1 MGGDV
6 FVPSALIASAG
17 NNANEYLAKHVAE
30 LGYLRPTIV
39 ASGGEARRRMGDI
52 DFEVVIINTPL
63 PDEFGHEL
71 STYAVEKSNAGVILL
86 AKAGTAD
93 QISDKLQQHGV
104 LVLAKPFTGDD
115 PFVVIYGD
123 DVIWGEDP
131 VCAQLIRAYEEFG
144 RPAAGVSAVPWADV
158 SRYCSLKTTP
168 IHDNYFFVDDM
179 IEKPK
184 KGQEF
189 SNYSILGR
197 VLLTP
202 EIYDLLAHTKPGAG
216 GEIQLTDAMA
226 EYARN
231 YGGMTAVEFTGK
243 HYDMGNKLKV
253 VEAQVELALQ
263 HPEIGEAFRAYL
275 KEFCKTL

>member
-104 LVLAKPFTGDD
+104 LVLAKPFTGVQ
-115 PFVVIYGD
+115 FRQAV
-123 DVIWGEDP
+123 
-131 VCAQLIRAYEEFG
+131 QLIRAEQFPADLHAVCPRASNNGEH
-144 RPAAGVSAVPWADV
+144 RPLTARLSHLFRTVRGGDHHNFPAHL
-158 SRYCSLKTTP
+158 RTP
-168 IHDNYFFVDDM
+168 SQHINTITLDGTGSK
-179 IEKPK
+179 EKLRML
-184 KGQEF
+184 
-189 SNYSILGR
+189 NL
-197 VLLTP
+197 
-202 EIYDLLAHTKPGAG
+202 
-216 GEIQLTDAMA
+216 
-226 EYARN
+226 
-231 YGGMTAVEFTGK
+231 
-243 HYDMGNKLKV
+243 
-253 VEAQVELALQ
+253 
-263 HPEIGEAFRAYL
+263 
-275 KEFCKTL
+275 

>member
-63 PDEFGHEL
+63 PDKVGHEL

-104 LVLAKPFTGDD
+104 LVLAKPFTGVQFAR
-115 PFVVIYGD
+115 PFR
-123 DVIWGEDP
+123 WP
-131 VCAQLIRAYEEFG
+131 L
-144 RPAAGVSAVPWADV
+144 PAAAAWIICG
-158 SRYCSLKTTP
+158 RKTTNCGIRLP
-168 IHDNYFFVDDM
+168 RSGWWTVPSAI
-179 IEKPK
+179 
-184 KGQEF
+184 
-189 SNYSILGR
+189 
-197 VLLTP
+197 
-202 EIYDLLAHTKPGAG
+202 
-216 GEIQLTDAMA
+216 
-226 EYARN
+226 
-231 YGGMTAVEFTGK
+231 
-243 HYDMGNKLKV
+243 
-253 VEAQVELALQ
+253 
-263 HPEIGEAFRAYL
+263 
-275 KEFCKTL
+275 

>member
-104 LVLAKPFTGDD
+104 LVLAKPFTGVQFRQAVQMAAACCRRLDYLRQEND
-115 PFVVIYGD
+115 KLRDKI
-123 DVIWGEDP
+123 
-131 VCAQLIRAYEEFG
+131 AQIRLVDRAKCYLIEHKGMSEAEAHR
-144 RPAAGVSAVPWADV
+144 
-158 SRYCSLKTTP
+158 
-168 IHDNYFFVDDM
+168 M
-179 IEKPK
+179 IEKPAMDPRRDRA
-184 KGQEF
+184 EVAAE
-189 SNYSILGR
+189 IL
-197 VLLTP
+197 
-202 EIYDLLAHTKPGAG
+202 E
-216 GEIQLTDAMA
+216 E
-226 EYARN
+226 E
-231 YGGMTAVEFTGK
+231 
-243 HYDMGNKLKV
+243 
-253 VEAQVELALQ
+253 
-263 HPEIGEAFRAYL
+263 
-275 KEFCKTL
+275 